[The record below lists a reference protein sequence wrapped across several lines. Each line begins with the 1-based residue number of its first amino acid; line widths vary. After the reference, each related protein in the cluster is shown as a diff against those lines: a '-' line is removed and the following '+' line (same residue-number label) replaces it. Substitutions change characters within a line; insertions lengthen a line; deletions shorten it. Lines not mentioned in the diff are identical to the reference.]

1 MHLAV
6 PSSPSALR
14 LVTRLILTL
23 AAVAS
28 FAVLRAAEPKPP
40 AGFRAL
46 FNGRDLTG
54 WHGLNPHD
62 TAKLTGEKRDAKL
75 AQMRTEFA
83 HARSADNSVYAA
95 RIP

>member
-6 PSSPSALR
+6 LSSAYPLR
-14 LVTRLILTL
+14 FVTRLLFTL
-23 AAVAS
+23 AAVVT

-46 FNGRDLTG
+46 FNGQDLTG

-83 HARSADNSVYAA
+83 HARSADNNVYAA

>member
-14 LVTRLILTL
+14 FVTRLFFTL
-23 AAVAS
+23 DAIAT
-28 FAVLRAAEPKPP
+28 FTVLRAAEPKPP

-46 FNGRDLTG
+46 FNGQDLTG

-62 TAKLTGEKRDAKL
+62 TAKLTCQL
-75 AQMRTEFA
+75 FLT
-83 HARSADNSVYAA
+83 
-95 RIP
+95 

>member
-6 PSSPSALR
+6 PSSLSTLR
-14 LVTRLILTL
+14 LATRLILAL
-23 AAVAS
+23 FAVVT

-46 FNGRDLTG
+46 FNGQDLTG

-62 TAKLTGEKRDAKL
+62 TAKLTGEKRNAKL

-83 HARSADNSVYAA
+83 HARSADNNVYAA

>member
-6 PSSPSALR
+6 PLSPSALR
-14 LVTRLILTL
+14 LVTRLFLTL
-23 AAVAS
+23 VAVATL
-28 FAVLRAAEPKPP
+28 AVLRAAEPKPP

-83 HARSADNSVYAA
+83 HARSADNNVYAA